1 MSERDLFADF
11 DRMRRQMDELLGGAL
26 ERSGV
31 ARGHGGFAPPV
42 DVAYTSEPASAI
54 VTVELAGVDPDDLN
68 IEIQGRRLVLSGHRG
83 PAVGCEIYQQ
93 VEIERGR
100 FRRTVE
106 LAAEVSAEQAKASY
120 EDGMLRIELPL
131 VRREP
136 RARAVPI
143 ETGKK
148 Q

>member
-1 MSERDLFADF
+1 MSERGLFGDF

-26 ERSGV
+26 ERRGL
-31 ARGHGGFAPPV
+31 ARGHRGFAPPV
-42 DVAYTSEPASAI
+42 DVAYTSEPASAV
-54 VTVELAGVDPDDLN
+54 VTVELAGVDPDDLE
-68 IEIQGRRLVLSGHRG
+68 IEIQGRQLVLSGRRG
-83 PAVGCEIYQQ
+83 PAVEGEIYQQ
-93 VEIERGR
+93 VEIERGG

-136 RARAVPI
+136 RARTVPI